1 MLVSVALILVS
12 GVVLEYTLKK
22 LKLPA
27 LLGYLIAGI
36 LFGPFGLNLVDSDL
50 LRLSPD
56 IRQVALIVILTRAGL
71 SLDIKRLLEVGRPA
85 IMMCF
90 VPATVE
96 IMTSMIFGP
105 LFFGFS
111 LIQSLLIGAILAAVS
126 PAVVVPRMVDLI
138 QTHRGTKKQ
147 VPQMILAGAS
157 LDDVFVLVLFSAFLT
172 IALGGSV
179 SAWTF
184 MQVPVSIISG
194 ILAGA
199 VLGYLLNFIFVYI
212 QLKRVFQVMILL
224 ASGMVLMRLETI
236 FTGLFSGI
244 LAVISMNIMI
254 RTQSEKLSNDLS
266 GSFNQIW
273 FVAEIFLFFLVGVS
287 VNPANALSYGFLPLL
302 FIILLSLCRLFI
314 GVRLCLLNTPFN
326 KKEKRFVLMSYLP
339 KATVQAAIGSVPLAN
354 GIAGGELMLT
364 LAVLSIL
371 ITAPFGAI
379 GMDYFAPRLLTNDSE

>member
-36 LFGPFGLNLVDSDL
+36 LLGPFGLNLVDSDL

-105 LFFGFS
+105 LFFSFS

-194 ILAGA
+194 ILGGAG
-199 VLGYLLNFIFVYI
+199 LGYLLNLLFVHI

-273 FVAEIFLFFLVGVS
+273 FVAEIFLFFLVGMS

-354 GIAGGELMLT
+354 GMAGGELMLT

>member
-36 LFGPFGLNLVDSDL
+36 LLGPFGLNLVDSDL

-105 LFFGFS
+105 LFFSFS

-194 ILAGA
+194 ILGGA
-199 VLGYLLNFIFVYI
+199 VLGYLLNLLFVHI

-287 VNPANALSYGFLPLL
+287 VNPANALSYGFLPIL

>member
-36 LFGPFGLNLVDSDL
+36 LLGPFGLNLVDSDL

-105 LFFGFS
+105 LFFSFS

-184 MQVPVSIISG
+184 MQVPVSIIAG
-194 ILAGA
+194 IFGGA
-199 VLGYLLNFIFVYI
+199 ILGYLLNFLFVYI

-224 ASGMVLMRLETI
+224 ASGMVLMRLETV

-287 VNPANALSYGFLPLL
+287 VNPENALSYGFLPIL

-354 GIAGGELMLT
+354 GMAGGELMLT

-371 ITAPFGAI
+371 ITAPIGAI

>member
-71 SLDIKRLLEVGRPA
+71 SLDVKRLFEVGRPA

-90 VPATVE
+90 VPATIE
-96 IMTSMIFGP
+96 IIASMILGP

-157 LDDVFVLVLFSAFLT
+157 ADDVFVLVLFSAFLT

-194 ILAGA
+194 ILGGA
-199 VLGYLLNFIFVYI
+199 ILGYLLNVLFVHI

-224 ASGMVLMRLETI
+224 ATGMLLMRLETV
-236 FTGLFSGI
+236 FAGLFSGI

-273 FVAEIFLFFLVGVS
+273 LVAEIFLFFLVGVS
-287 VNPANALSYGFLPLL
+287 VNPANALSYGFLPIL
-302 FIILLSLCRLFI
+302 FIILLSLCRIFI
-314 GVRLCLLNTPFN
+314 GVRLCLLNTHFN
-326 KKEKRFVLMSYLP
+326 KKEKIFVLMSYLP

-371 ITAPFGAI
+371 ITAPIGAI

>member
-71 SLDIKRLLEVGRPA
+71 SLDVKRLLEVGRPA

>member
-36 LFGPFGLNLVDSDL
+36 LLGPFGLNLVDSDL

-184 MQVPVSIISG
+184 MQVPVSIIAG
-194 ILAGA
+194 IFGGA
-199 VLGYLLNFIFVYI
+199 VLGYLLN
-212 QLKRVFQVMILL
+212 
-224 ASGMVLMRLETI
+224 
-236 FTGLFSGI
+236 
-244 LAVISMNIMI
+244 
-254 RTQSEKLSNDLS
+254 
-266 GSFNQIW
+266 
-273 FVAEIFLFFLVGVS
+273 
-287 VNPANALSYGFLPLL
+287 
-302 FIILLSLCRLFI
+302 
-314 GVRLCLLNTPFN
+314 
-326 KKEKRFVLMSYLP
+326 SYLF
-339 KATVQAAIGSVPLAN
+339 TFN
-354 GIAGGELMLT
+354 
-364 LAVLSIL
+364 
-371 ITAPFGAI
+371 
-379 GMDYFAPRLLTNDSE
+379 

>member
-12 GVVLEYTLKK
+12 GVVLEYSLKK
-22 LKLPA
+22 LNLPA

-36 LFGPFGLNLVDSDL
+36 LLGPFGLNLVDSDL

-90 VPATVE
+90 VPASVE

-194 ILAGA
+194 ILGGA
-199 VLGYLLNFIFVYI
+199 VLGYLLNFLFVYI

-224 ASGMVLMRLETI
+224 ASGMVLMRLETV
-236 FTGLFSGI
+236 FTGSFSGI

-287 VNPANALSYGFLPLL
+287 VNPANALSYGFLPIL

-314 GVRLCLLNTPFN
+314 GVRLCLLDTPFN

-371 ITAPFGAI
+371 ITAPIGAI

>member
-36 LFGPFGLNLVDSDL
+36 LLGPFGLNLVDSDL

-105 LFFGFS
+105 LFFSFS

-194 ILAGA
+194 ILGGAG
-199 VLGYLLNFIFVYI
+199 LGYLLNLLFVHI

-273 FVAEIFLFFLVGVS
+273 FVAEIFLFFLVGMS

>member
-36 LFGPFGLNLVDSDL
+36 LLGPFGLNLVDSDL

-184 MQVPVSIISG
+184 MQVPVSIIAG
-194 ILAGA
+194 IFGGA
-199 VLGYLLNFIFVYI
+199 VLGYLLNFLFVYI

-224 ASGMVLMRLETI
+224 ASGMVLMRLETV

-244 LAVISMNIMI
+244 LAVIAMNIMI

-266 GSFNQIW
+266 GSFNQVW

-287 VNPANALSYGFLPLL
+287 VNPENALSYGFLPIL
-302 FIILLSLCRLFI
+302 FIILLSVSLIYWCETLF
-314 GVRLCLLNTPFN
+314 
-326 KKEKRFVLMSYLP
+326 
-339 KATVQAAIGSVPLAN
+339 A
-354 GIAGGELMLT
+354 
-364 LAVLSIL
+364 
-371 ITAPFGAI
+371 
-379 GMDYFAPRLLTNDSE
+379 

>member
-36 LFGPFGLNLVDSDL
+36 LLGPFGLNLVDSDL

>member
-36 LFGPFGLNLVDSDL
+36 LLGPFGLNLVDSDL

-184 MQVPVSIISG
+184 MQVPVSIIAG
-194 ILAGA
+194 IFGGA
-199 VLGYLLNFIFVYI
+199 VLGYLLNVLFVYI

-224 ASGMVLMRLETI
+224 ASGMVLMRLETV

-244 LAVISMNIMI
+244 LAVIAMNIMI

-287 VNPANALSYGFLPLL
+287 VNPANALSYGFLPIL

-354 GIAGGELMLT
+354 GMAGGELMLT

-371 ITAPFGAI
+371 ITAPIGAI

>member
-1 MLVSVALILVS
+1 MLESVALILVS
-12 GVVLEYTLKK
+12 GVVLEYILKQ

-36 LFGPFGLNLVDSDL
+36 LLGPFGLNLVDSDL

-184 MQVPVSIISG
+184 MQVPVSIIAG
-194 ILAGA
+194 IFGGA
-199 VLGYLLNFIFVYI
+199 ILGYLLNFLFVYI

-224 ASGMVLMRLETI
+224 ASGMVLMRLETV

-287 VNPANALSYGFLPLL
+287 VNPANALSYGFLPIL

-354 GIAGGELMLT
+354 GMAGGELMLT

-371 ITAPFGAI
+371 ITAPIGAI

>member
-36 LFGPFGLNLVDSDL
+36 LLGPFGLNLVDSDL

-184 MQVPVSIISG
+184 MQVPVSIIAG
-194 ILAGA
+194 IFGGA
-199 VLGYLLNFIFVYI
+199 VLGYLLNFLFVYI

-224 ASGMVLMRLETI
+224 ASGMVLMRLETV

-244 LAVISMNIMI
+244 LAVIAMNIMI

-266 GSFNQIW
+266 GSLNQVW

-287 VNPANALSYGFLPLL
+287 VNPENALSYGFLPIL

-354 GIAGGELMLT
+354 GMAGGELMLT

-371 ITAPFGAI
+371 ITAPIGAI

>member
-36 LFGPFGLNLVDSDL
+36 LLGPFGLNLVDSDL

-105 LFFGFS
+105 LFFSFS

-194 ILAGA
+194 ILGGA
-199 VLGYLLNFIFVYI
+199 ILGYLLNVLFVHI

-236 FTGLFSGI
+236 FIGLFSGI
-244 LAVISMNIMI
+244 LAVISMNIII

-273 FVAEIFLFFLVGVS
+273 LVAEIFLFFLVGVS
-287 VNPANALSYGFLPLL
+287 VNPAYALSYGFLPIL

>member
-12 GVVLEYTLKK
+12 GVVLEYTLKM

-36 LFGPFGLNLVDSDL
+36 LLGPFGLNLVDSDL

-90 VPATVE
+90 VPATIE
-96 IMTSMIFGP
+96 IIASMILGP

-138 QTHRGTKKQ
+138 QSRRGTNKQ

-157 LDDVFVLVLFSAFLT
+157 ADDVFVLVLFSAFLT

-184 MQVPVSIISG
+184 MQVPVSIIAG
-194 ILAGA
+194 ILGGA
-199 VLGYLLNFIFVYI
+199 VLGYLLNILFVHVR
-212 QLKRVFQVMILL
+212 LKRVFQVMILL
-224 ASGMVLMRLETI
+224 TSGMLLMSLEAV
-236 FTGLFSGI
+236 FAGLFSGI

-254 RTQSEKLSNDLS
+254 RTQSEKLSDDLS

-287 VNPANALSYGFLPLL
+287 VNPANAVSYGFLPIL
-302 FIILLSLCRLFI
+302 FILILSLCRLFI
-314 GVRLCLLNTPFN
+314 GVKLSLLKTPFN
-326 KKEKRFVLMSYLP
+326 KKEKTFVLMSYLP

-354 GIAGGELMLT
+354 GIAGGELMLA

>member
-1 MLVSVALILVS
+1 MLESVALILVS
-12 GVVLEYTLKK
+12 GVVLEYILKQ

-36 LFGPFGLNLVDSDL
+36 LLGPFGLNLVDSDL

-138 QTHRGTKKQ
+138 QTHQGTKKQ

-184 MQVPVSIISG
+184 MQVPVSIIAG
-194 ILAGA
+194 IFGGA
-199 VLGYLLNFIFVYI
+199 VLGYLLNVLFVYI

-224 ASGMVLMRLETI
+224 ASGMVLMRLETV

-244 LAVISMNIMI
+244 LAVIAMNIMI

-287 VNPANALSYGFLPLL
+287 VNPANALSYGFLPIL

-354 GIAGGELMLT
+354 GMAGGELMLT

>member
-36 LFGPFGLNLVDSDL
+36 LLGPFGLNLVDSDL

-184 MQVPVSIISG
+184 MQVPVSIIAG
-194 ILAGA
+194 IFGGA
-199 VLGYLLNFIFVYI
+199 VLGYLLNVLFVYI

-224 ASGMVLMRLETI
+224 ASGMVLMRLETV

-244 LAVISMNIMI
+244 LAVIAMNIMI
-254 RTQSEKLSNDLS
+254 RAQSEKLSNDLS

-287 VNPANALSYGFLPLL
+287 VNPANALSYGFLPIL

-354 GIAGGELMLT
+354 GMAGGELMLT

-371 ITAPFGAI
+371 ITAPIGAI

>member
-36 LFGPFGLNLVDSDL
+36 LLGPFGLNLVDSDL

-184 MQVPVSIISG
+184 MQVPVSIIAG
-194 ILAGA
+194 IFGGA
-199 VLGYLLNFIFVYI
+199 VLGYLLNFLFVYI

-224 ASGMVLMRLETI
+224 ASGMVLMRLETV

-244 LAVISMNIMI
+244 LAVIAMNIMI

-287 VNPANALSYGFLPLL
+287 VNPENALSYGFLPIL

-354 GIAGGELMLT
+354 GMAGGELMLT

-371 ITAPFGAI
+371 ITAPIGAI

>member
-36 LFGPFGLNLVDSDL
+36 LLGPFGLNLVDSDL

-96 IMTSMIFGP
+96 IMTSLIFGP
-105 LFFGFS
+105 LFFSFS

-184 MQVPVSIISG
+184 MQVPVSIIAG
-194 ILAGA
+194 ILGGA
-199 VLGYLLNFIFVYI
+199 VLGYLLNILFVHVR
-212 QLKRVFQVMILL
+212 LKRVFQVMILL
-224 ASGMVLMRLETI
+224 TSGMLLMSLEAV
-236 FTGLFSGI
+236 FAGLFSGI

-273 FVAEIFLFFLVGVS
+273 FVAEIFLFFLVGMS

-371 ITAPFGAI
+371 ITAPIGAI

>member
-1 MLVSVALILVS
+1 MLESVALILVS
-12 GVVLEYTLKK
+12 GVVLEYILKQ

-36 LFGPFGLNLVDSDL
+36 LLGPFGLNLVDSDL

-194 ILAGA
+194 ILGGA
-199 VLGYLLNFIFVYI
+199 VLGYLLNLLFVHI

-224 ASGMVLMRLETI
+224 ASGMVLMRLETV

-287 VNPANALSYGFLPLL
+287 VNPANALSYGFLPIL

-354 GIAGGELMLT
+354 GMAGGELMLT

>member
-36 LFGPFGLNLVDSDL
+36 LLGPFGLNLVDSDL

-105 LFFGFS
+105 LFFSFS

-184 MQVPVSIISG
+184 MQVPVSIIAG
-194 ILAGA
+194 IFGGA
-199 VLGYLLNFIFVYI
+199 VLGYLLNFLFAYI

-224 ASGMVLMRLETI
+224 ASGMVLMRLETV

-266 GSFNQIW
+266 GSFNQVW
-273 FVAEIFLFFLVGVS
+273 FVAEIYLFFLVGVS
-287 VNPANALSYGFLPLL
+287 VNPENALSYGFLPIL
-302 FIILLSLCRLFI
+302 FIILLSLCRIFI

-354 GIAGGELMLT
+354 GMAGGELMLT

>member
-12 GVVLEYTLKK
+12 GVVLEYSLKK
-22 LKLPA
+22 LNLPA

-36 LFGPFGLNLVDSDL
+36 LLGPFGLNLVDSDL

-90 VPATVE
+90 VPASVE

-194 ILAGA
+194 ILGGA
-199 VLGYLLNFIFVYI
+199 VLGYLLNFLFVYI

-224 ASGMVLMRLETI
+224 ASGMVLMRLETV
-236 FTGLFSGI
+236 FTGSFSGI

-254 RTQSEKLSNDLS
+254 QTQSEKLSNDLS

-287 VNPANALSYGFLPLL
+287 VNPANALSYGFLPIL

-314 GVRLCLLNTPFN
+314 GVRLCLLDTPFN

-371 ITAPFGAI
+371 ITAPIGAI

>member
-36 LFGPFGLNLVDSDL
+36 LLGPFGLNLVDSDL

-194 ILAGA
+194 ILGGA
-199 VLGYLLNFIFVYI
+199 ILGYLLNVLFVHI

-224 ASGMVLMRLETI
+224 ATGMLLMRLETV
-236 FTGLFSGI
+236 FAGLFSGI

-273 FVAEIFLFFLVGVS
+273 LVAEIFLFFLVGVS
-287 VNPANALSYGFLPLL
+287 VNPANALSYGFLPIL

>member
-36 LFGPFGLNLVDSDL
+36 LLGPFGLNLVDSDL

-287 VNPANALSYGFLPLL
+287 VNPANALSYGFLPIL
-302 FIILLSLCRLFI
+302 FIILLSLCRIFI

>member
-12 GVVLEYTLKK
+12 GVVLEYSLKK
-22 LKLPA
+22 LNLPA

-36 LFGPFGLNLVDSDL
+36 LLGPFGLNLVDSDL

-90 VPATVE
+90 VPASVE

-184 MQVPVSIISG
+184 MQVPISIISG
-194 ILAGA
+194 ILGGA
-199 VLGYLLNFIFVYI
+199 VLGYLLIFLFVYI

-224 ASGMVLMRLETI
+224 ASGMVLMRLETV

-266 GSFNQIW
+266 GSLNQIW

-287 VNPANALSYGFLPLL
+287 VNPANALSYGFLPIL

-314 GVRLCLLNTPFN
+314 GVRLCLLDTPFN

-354 GIAGGELMLT
+354 GIPGGELMLT

-371 ITAPFGAI
+371 ITAPIGAI

>member
-12 GVVLEYTLKK
+12 GVVLEYSLKK
-22 LKLPA
+22 LNLPA

-36 LFGPFGLNLVDSDL
+36 LLGPFGLNLVDSDL

-90 VPATVE
+90 VPASVE

-194 ILAGA
+194 ILGGA
-199 VLGYLLNFIFVYI
+199 VLGYLLNFLFVYI

-224 ASGMVLMRLETI
+224 ASGMVLMRLETV
-236 FTGLFSGI
+236 FTGSFSGI

-254 RTQSEKLSNDLS
+254 QTQSEKLSNDLS

-287 VNPANALSYGFLPLL
+287 VNPANALSYGFLPIL

-314 GVRLCLLNTPFN
+314 GVRLCLLDTPFN

-354 GIAGGELMLT
+354 GIPGGELMLT

-371 ITAPFGAI
+371 ITAPIGAI

>member
-36 LFGPFGLNLVDSDL
+36 LLGPFGLNLVDSDL

-273 FVAEIFLFFLVGVS
+273 LVAEIFLFFLVGVS
-287 VNPANALSYGFLPLL
+287 VNPANALSYGFLPIL
-302 FIILLSLCRLFI
+302 FIILLSLCRIFI
-314 GVRLCLLNTPFN
+314 GVRLCLLNTHFN
-326 KKEKRFVLMSYLP
+326 KKEKIFVLMSYLP

>member
-36 LFGPFGLNLVDSDL
+36 LLGPFGLNLVDSDL

-157 LDDVFVLVLFSAFLT
+157 ADDVFVLVLFSAFLT

-194 ILAGA
+194 ILGGA
-199 VLGYLLNFIFVYI
+199 ILGYLLNVLFVHI

-224 ASGMVLMRLETI
+224 ATGMLLMRLETV
-236 FTGLFSGI
+236 FAGLFSGI

-273 FVAEIFLFFLVGVS
+273 LVAEIFLFFLVGVS
-287 VNPANALSYGFLPLL
+287 VNPANALSYGFLPIL
-302 FIILLSLCRLFI
+302 FIILLSLCRIFI
-314 GVRLCLLNTPFN
+314 GVRLCLLNTHFN
-326 KKEKRFVLMSYLP
+326 KKEKIFVLMSYLP